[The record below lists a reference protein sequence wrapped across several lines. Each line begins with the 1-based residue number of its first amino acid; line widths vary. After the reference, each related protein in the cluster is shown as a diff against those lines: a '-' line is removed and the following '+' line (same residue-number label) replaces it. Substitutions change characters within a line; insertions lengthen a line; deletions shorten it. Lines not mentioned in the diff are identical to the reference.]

1 VAVFEYKAL
10 DAKGK
15 KVTGIVNAD
24 SLGLAQGKLRDRNIF
39 PVSLGRID
47 STSSGGGRGGAV
59 RLLGLGVFSG
69 IRSSEIA
76 MTTRLIAT
84 LLSAGFPL
92 VQAVSTVAGQAQS
105 AAFQRVLSG
114 VRDAI
119 EEGTSFAEA
128 LGLNPHVFS
137 SVYINMVAA
146 GESSGTLEIVLERL
160 AEFAERREQTKQ
172 KIQASLAYPF
182 VMAIIG
188 FLVLVILLAYIV
200 PGIIQIF
207 SDMNQA
213 LPWPTLILINA
224 SHFFHSFWWAILL
237 FPLGVVAAVY
247 GVRRTEKGLLVTDQ
261 IMLSIPFA
269 GGIIQKQIAARF
281 SRTLGS
287 LLENGVP
294 LLMGLKITR
303 SIVGNRVISDLV
315 GKAVDSVEQG
325 GALGGILSKNR
336 FFPKLMSQMIMVGE
350 ASGEMEKM
358 LGKSA
363 DIYEQQVQSA
373 VVATTSLI
381 EPIIIL
387 VMGVVVGLIIMAICL
402 PIVEINQ
409 LIV

>member
-24 SLGLAQGKLRDRNIF
+24 SLGLAQGKLRGRNLF

-47 STSSGGGRGGAV
+47 SSASGGGRGGTIQLA
-59 RLLGLGVFSG
+59 GLGVFSG

-92 VQAVSTVAGQAQS
+92 VQAVSTVAGQAR

-128 LGLNPHVFS
+128 LGLYPHVFS

-160 AEFAERREQTKQ
+160 AEFAERREETKQ
-172 KIQASLAYPF
+172 KIRASLAYPF

-237 FPLGVVAAVY
+237 FPLGVAAAVY
-247 GVRRTEKGLLVTDQ
+247 WVRRTGKGLFVTDQ

-281 SRTLGS
+281 ARTLGS

-294 LLMGLKITR
+294 LLTALKITR
-303 SIVGNRVISDLV
+303 SIVGNKVISDLV
-315 GKAVDSVEQG
+315 GRAVDSVEQG
-325 GALGGILSKNR
+325 GELGGIFSKNR

-358 LGKSA
+358 LVKSA
-363 DIYEQQVQSA
+363 DIYEQHVQAA
-373 VVATTSLI
+373 VVAVTSLI

-409 LIV
+409 LII